1 MTFLF
6 NFELY
11 AALHRGHRF
20 NKLISTTRVI
30 YSFQDDQQLK
40 SRVNRLVPSEAG
52 KKIQTASDLGRKGV
66 SY

>member
-30 YSFQDDQQLK
+30 YSYQEQQLK
-40 SRVNRLVPSEAG
+40 YRVNRLIPSEAG
-52 KKIQTASDLGRKGV
+52 KKIQTASDLGKRGV
-66 SY
+66 SC